1 MSDTTHIGQPGGRP
15 RKDTRKLRDQWL
27 KARVTADEKHRAE
40 QLMRDANKTESD
52 FVRGA
57 VLEGQIVIRRQRT
70 VAPIL
75 LHDLGRLAQELS
87 RAGNV
92 VNQVAHDRPHHRQP
106 APHPHARSRRRRI
119 TSAVAEIRPLLKRL
133 HELE

>member
-92 VNQVAHDRPHHRQP
+92 VNQALMIAHTTGNLRRTHMLEAAVAD
-106 APHPHARSRRRRI
+106 I